1 ARTVTMLKDTLDK
14 QGVIGQLKASVRA
27 AVFEALDDEN
37 EPRPTLSH
45 ENLLINELIREYLEF
60 NKYKYTVS
68 VLTAETG
75 LSEVPLDRQFLVR
88 ELNIME
94 DGKSQS
100 APFPFY
106 IGHYSFK
113 DSLQPLCDC
122 SMLLAFRGAAPSRG
136 PSYRITLCSFGVL
149 RCLPV
154 TILVDRDRRPSCGMR
169 TAVCPPSSVKM
180 GLASGRGDKL

>member
-1 ARTVTMLKDTLDK
+1 VKTIKEGISEMHFDTLDK

-94 DGKSQS
+94 DGKS
-100 APFPFY
+100 
-106 IGHYSFK
+106 H
-113 DSLQPLCDC
+113 
-122 SMLLAFRGAAPSRG
+122 MLLAFRGAAPSRG